1 MEGALLIYALDAH
14 GKMVSVD
21 DVPNGLACNCRCP
34 QCHELLIAK
43 NGGEIKVH
51 HFAHV
56 GGSECKGAYETALHI
71 LAKEIIATEKRIMVP
86 KYLLF
91 NGKKFKGYPYFHDD
105 DDDDECDYDED
116 EKIEAHQIVFKNVEL
131 EKRNDVST
139 LQPDCVGITEDGERI
154 HIEIFVTHGIDGIKR
169 SKIINHSIN
178 CVEIKIPRNFP
189 LERQKLL
196 DYIINSTDGRKWIN
210 NPETDNAIL
219 NRKYAQQRQII
230 EDYRNHHPECKAI
243 RSGKC
248 DDCKIYQMQLL
259 NDFRKFINQYEGKL
273 LHWAEPLLKLSPQEI
288 LDKHICLK
296 KTSAGMGVYINGC
309 FYWITPRNNEYES
322 DEHHMKCDATLKFL
336 KSINNRCEK
345 AIENLEYSRTDCR
358 YFKKQFEY
366 QNQWYVFCSHEK
378 WR

>member
-1 MEGALLIYALDAH
+1 MEGGLLIYALDAH

-21 DVPNGLACNCRCP
+21 NVPNGLACNCRCP
-34 QCHELLIAK
+34 QCYEPLIAK

-56 GGSECKGAYETALHI
+56 GGNECKGAYETALHI
-71 LAKEIIATEKRIMVP
+71 LAKEIIATEKRIMLP
-86 KYLLF
+86 KYLLY

-105 DDDDECDYDED
+105 VDDDECDYDED
-116 EKIEAHQIVFKNVEL
+116 EKIEAHQIVFKDVEL
-131 EKRNDVST
+131 EKRNDVPT
-139 LQPDCVGITEDGERI
+139 LQPDCVGITEGGERI
-154 HIEIFVTHGIDGIKR
+154 HIEIFVTHGIDGIKH
-169 SKIINHSIN
+169 SKIVNHSIN

-189 LERQKLL
+189 LERQKPL

-248 DDCKIYQMQLL
+248 DNCKIYPMLLL
-259 NDFRKFINQYEGKL
+259 NDFMKFINQYEGKL
-273 LHWAEPLLKLSPQEI
+273 LQWAEPLLKLSPQEL
-288 LDKHICLK
+288 LDNHICLK
-296 KTSAGMGVYINGC
+296 KTSAGMGVYINGS

-322 DEHHMKCDATLKFL
+322 DEHRMKCDATLKFL
-336 KSINNRCEK
+336 KSINNRSEK
-345 AIENLEYSRTDCR
+345 AIENLEYSRTDCP

-366 QNQWYVFCSHEK
+366 QDQWYVFCSHEK